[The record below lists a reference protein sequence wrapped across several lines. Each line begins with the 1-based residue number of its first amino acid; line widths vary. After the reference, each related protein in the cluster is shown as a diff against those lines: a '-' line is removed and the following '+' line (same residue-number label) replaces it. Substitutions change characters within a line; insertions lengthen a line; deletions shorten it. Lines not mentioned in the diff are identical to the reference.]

1 MKGKRKSPFERDFGE
16 VANRFPKLT
25 YGWVQTAKIWMITGE
40 LDICDTE
47 GVYWDTF
54 MIAIFVPRAYPYCVP
69 IVMEKSN
76 LIPRDIAWHISPEG
90 FCCLDVGH
98 NLTALSKKGI
108 NMADFIASKI
118 YTYFANQLYKLAEKH
133 YAGDEYAHHVDGILQ
148 YYIEE
153 LRLPGAAGTLSV
165 LNSVINNSGIS
176 RNDTCPCGS
185 GLKVKNCHQRE
196 IETIKTL
203 GYDRVKTDWKDIAA
217 IKNAIT

>member
-25 YGWVQTAKIWMITGE
+25 YGWVQTAKMWMITGE

-54 MIAIFVPRAYPYCVP
+54 MIVIFIPRAYPYCVP

-76 LIPRDIAWHISPEG
+76 LIPRDIAWHISPE
-90 FCCLDVGH
+90 
-98 NLTALSKKGI
+98 
-108 NMADFIASKI
+108 
-118 YTYFANQLYKLAEKH
+118 
-133 YAGDEYAHHVDGILQ
+133 DGILQ

-153 LRLPGAAGTLSV
+153 LRLPGAAGTLAV

-185 GLKVKNCHQRE
+185 GKKVKKCHAFA
-196 IETIKTL
+196 IESIKTL
-203 GYDRVKTDWKDIAA
+203 GHDRLIADIEN
-217 IKNAIT
+217 IQELSG